1 MPERGVSEIDRRAAA
16 GIHILITVSEESART
31 PVDDLLDRAEES
43 GCLEFSEVAEAVEE
57 MSLDEE
63 RVEAIYQEA
72 QRRGI
77 TLAEDCGAARDDSS
91 EGAEGTYT
99 PELFADA
106 TSDSLQIFL
115 RDISQRRLL
124 TAAEEVELAKR
135 IERGDQEAK
144 NRMIE
149 ANLRLVVANAK
160 RYRGLGLPFLDLIQE
175 GILGL
180 IRAVEKFDYRRGF
193 KFSTYATWWIR
204 QAMQRGLQHHSR
216 TIRIPVHIGQELT
229 KIRTAERKLTTEL
242 GREPTIEEL
251 AKRLEMDPA
260 QIEELRSAERVPVSL
275 ETPVGQDGE
284 TELGSMLPSDGPT
297 PLEEVAV
304 ELEEASIRKAL
315 ERLDANAR
323 QVIELR
329 FGIGGAEP
337 LTLREVAQR
346 MGLSAEG
353 VRKLERRALRR
364 LAEERELQA
373 LAA

>member
-1 MPERGVSEIDRRAAA
+1 MSEAEHTRAIDTLLERAAED
-16 GIHILITVSEESART
+16 GCVELS
-31 PVDDLLDRAEES
+31 DLAAAAEEM
-43 GCLEFSEVAEAVEE
+43 GLDDDRLESVYA
-57 MSLDEE
+57 
-63 RVEAIYQEA
+63 EA

-77 TLAEDCGAARDDSS
+77 DVTDNCGR
-91 EGAEGTYT
+91 EGATTFT
-99 PELFADA
+99 PDEVADA

-124 TAAEEVELAKR
+124 TADEEIELAKR

-149 ANLRLVVANAK
+149 SNLRLVVANAK

-204 QAMQRGLQHHSR
+204 QAMQRGLQHQSR
-216 TIRIPVHIGQELT
+216 TIRIPIHIGQELT
-229 KIRTAERKLTTEL
+229 KVRAAERKLTNEL
-242 GREPTIEEL
+242 GRDPTIQEL
-251 AKRLEMDPA
+251 AEQLGMDVS
-260 QIEELRSAERVPVSL
+260 QVEELRNAERVPVSL
-275 ETPVGQDGE
+275 ETPVGSEGDA
-284 TELGSMLPSDGPT
+284 ELGSLLPSDDPE

-304 ELEEASIRKAL
+304 ELEEASIRRAL
-315 ERLDANAR
+315 ERLDPNAKK
-323 QVIELR
+323 VIELR
-329 FGIGGAEP
+329 FGIGGREP
-337 LTLREVAQR
+337 LTLREVAKI